1 MKRHG
6 FTLIELL
13 VVISIIALLISL
25 LLPALAR
32 AQMDAKSIQCLAG
45 LRSQGQMLNEYADA
59 YEDAIPYSYDNGNWP
74 ANPVTTDDWDSLLFC
89 FNQGIDPR
97 NFTLAFFGSWAT
109 TAITQPQESSYIAKF
124 AKIFI
129 CPSAVL
135 PVNYSQAS
143 SNTNKIQGPGDITTY
158 AANCNF
164 FMSYINISGG
174 YSGGSHPQ
182 FVTYKLSNVADP
194 GQKLAIGDATQ
205 LLSNG
210 GTYAPCFFWFENA
223 SGWSTIRTGP
233 MNALVSPQG
242 IGAPENSNSDYPYAD
257 WAIGLRYRH
266 GQTSANDN
274 GGWANAVFFDGH
286 ATSIPMNQAPAGMPG
301 AQPVINGT
309 QGLRLL
315 NINNPNLSTTI
326 EQ

>member
-25 LLPALAR
+25 LLPALAK
-32 AQMDAKSIQCLAG
+32 AQQDAKSIQCLAS

-59 YEDAIPYSYDNGNWP
+59 YEGAIPYDYDNGSWP
-74 ANPVTTDDWDSLLFC
+74 KDPVTTNDWDTLLFS

-97 NFTLAFFGSWAT
+97 NFVLAFFGSWT
-109 TAITQPQESSYIAKF
+109 NTNITQPQEATYIAKF

-135 PVNYSQAS
+135 PVNYSQTIS
-143 SNTNKIQGPGDITTY
+143 NKIEGPGDITTY

-164 FMSYINISGG
+164 FMPYVNSGSST
-174 YSGGSHPQ
+174 YTGGTNPQ
-182 FVTYKLSNVADP
+182 TVTYALSNVTNP

-223 SGWSTIRTGP
+223 SGWTSIRNGP

-242 IGAPENSNSDYPYAD
+242 IGPAENSNSDYPTAD

-286 ATSIPMNQAPAGMPG
+286 ATSVPMNQAPAGMPG
-301 AQPVINGT
+301 VQPVINGT
-309 QGLRLL
+309 EGLRLL
-315 NINNPNLSTTI
+315 NINNPNLSTTL